1 MALACTIQPLSAFLS
16 TNLNSKIE
24 TYDNLGDRIKR
35 SLGYPLVSLEIH
47 TDQLRE
53 NIQIAVEYFTKYA
66 GFTREFLIFD
76 SDMYEKNKGIRLDLL
91 YTLANTNL
99 TTNARKVAGTNPLGP
114 GPEFIGSTPESV
126 FVSTSTIL
134 SGNFVNSKFPVFTGD
149 TSVLSG
155 SLSATFTTLTGGQNG
170 IQQFELFDHS
180 LVSSITSLQDTDGSL
195 LGQSLTGLFTK
206 TPRQTLTIQGS
217 ASEATSYQNVFD
229 YDIMDYRKVV
239 DVVDFEEGS
248 TTGINTLFTLEQ
260 TLAQQTYFSYAM
272 GNYGFDLI
280 SWYTLKEF
288 IDTRE
293 KMLAIK
299 RDVSFNPRTQ
309 YMTMYPQPGSD
320 KFYGV
325 VSCYIE
331 KPIRSVIMEQWIYEY
346 ALALSMITIGRVRG
360 KFGSVS
366 LLGGGALNYDLLQE
380 GQQKKAELE
389 QKLMDG
395 ASPGLGD
402 TDPTMFFVG

>member
-24 TYDNLGDRIKR
+24 TYDRLGDRIKR
-35 SLGYPLVSLEIH
+35 ALGYPLVSLEIH

-66 GFTREFLIFD
+66 GFTKEFLIFD

-99 TTNARKVAGTNPLGP
+99 DSNVKKVAGTNPIGP

-126 FVSTSTIL
+126 FVSTSTVL
-134 SGNFVNSKFPVFTGD
+134 SGNFLNTKYPVFTGD

-155 SLSATFTTLTGGQNG
+155 SLSGTFTTNGGGQDG
-170 IQQFELFDHS
+170 IKKFELFDHT
-180 LVSSITSLQDTDGSL
+180 LVSTITSLQTPAGSL
-195 LGQSLTGLFTK
+195 FGQSLSGIFTK
-206 TPRQTLTIQGS
+206 TTRQTLTLQGS
-217 ASEATSYQNVFD
+217 ASDAVNYQNVFD

-239 DVVDFEEGS
+239 DVTEFEEGS
-248 TTGINTLFTLEQ
+248 TNGINTLFTLEQ

-272 GNYGFDLI
+272 GNYGFDLV
-280 SWYTLKEF
+280 SWYTLKEW

-293 KMLAIK
+293 KMLAIR
-299 RDVSFNPRTQ
+299 RDISFDPRTQ
-309 YMTMYPQPGSD
+309 YMQMYPQPGSD

-331 KPIRSVIMEQWIYEY
+331 KPIRSIIMEQWIYEY

-360 KFGSVS
+360 KFGSVN